1 MKRITIFYPA
11 LFIGV
16 FLSIS
21 AELYGQQVKSSSS
34 TPSPYFSYGKGLGIT
49 SPDSLFKLNIRFR
62 MQNRLSVTNFD
73 NWEEAMVEARVRR
86 LRLRFD
92 GFIYSP
98 RLTYVLQLGF
108 SRSDMDD
115 GTASGEPQIIR
126 DAMVIYSFNK
136 HFSMGLGQTKLP
148 GNRQR
153 VTSSGDQQFVDR
165 SIVNGTFN
173 IDRDFGVQAYYNN
186 YLSKFY
192 YVLRGAVTTG
202 EGRNTT
208 ASSTG
213 LAYTGR
219 LELLPF
225 GPFSDGGDYFESDLS
240 REPKP
245 KLSCALTYSENLNTT
260 RSGGQTGTY
269 LYDTRDILTRMV
281 DLLYKHNGWAFAGEF
296 IHRTTDD
303 PITENE
309 MGKVRYVY
317 KGHGENYQLSY
328 LWKKNYELAGRY
340 SHLFP
345 KEEIQS
351 FSPLQREYTIAAS
364 KYIKGHR
371 LKLQTDVSYMQ
382 SEWLQGT
389 NPNTD
394 AWQWRFQIE
403 AGI

>member
-1 MKRITIFYPA
+1 MKPA
-11 LFIGV
+11 ISFFFLFSILLV
-16 FLSIS
+16 FESGRT
-21 AELYGQQVKSSSS
+21 YCQQVRSSSS
-34 TPSPYFSYGKGLGIT
+34 NPAPYFSYGKGLGIT

-62 MQNRLSVTNFD
+62 IQNRLSITNFD
-73 NWEEAMVEARVRR
+73 NWEQAMVEARVRR

-92 GFIYSP
+92 GFIYTP

-108 SRSDMDD
+108 SKSDMDD
-115 GTASGEPQIIR
+115 GTANGDPQIIR
-126 DAMVIYSFNK
+126 DAMVVYSFNK
-136 HFSMGLGQTKLP
+136 RFSLGLGQSKLP

-165 SIVNGTFN
+165 SIVNATFN

-186 YLSKFY
+186 YLNNFY

-202 EGRNTT
+202 EGRNTS
-208 ASSTG
+208 ASSSG

-219 LELLPF
+219 LEILPF

-245 KLSCALTYSENLNTT
+245 KLSCALTYSKNLNTT
-260 RSGGQTGTY
+260 RSGGQTGVY
-269 LYDTRDILTRMV
+269 LYDTRDILTRMI
-281 DLLYKHNGWAFAGEF
+281 DLLYKHNGWALSTEF
-296 IHRTTDD
+296 IHRTTND
-303 PITENE
+303 PLTENE
-309 MGKVRYVY
+309 EGSIRYVY

-328 LWKKNYELAGRY
+328 LWKKNYEVALRYTHLMPQDQIYELA
-340 SHLFP
+340 P
-345 KEEIQS
+345 KR
-351 FSPLQREYTIAAS
+351 REYTAGAS

-371 LKLQTDVSYMQ
+371 LKLQTDVSYLQ
-382 SEWLQGT
+382 SDWITDANPDT
-389 NPNTD
+389 N